1 MKVIV
6 GKTSGFCFGVKRA
19 VDGVTQDVKRL
30 KKLKC
35 LGNIVHNEVVVNSLE
50 KQGVTFVNSLEEV
63 KDFETL
69 AIRAHGVAQ
78 KIYDEAKSRNIELI
92 DYTCPKVELIH
103 KKIKEAE
110 QEGYQ
115 VIIVGKKEHPE
126 TIGSKG
132 FSTNAIVI
140 ENKEEI
146 ATLPDFEKVFVIVQT
161 TFSTSKYLEIEQIL
175 RAKYSNIVCLN
186 TICQSTKTRQEECR
200 ELSKKVDAMIII
212 GGKESSNTKKLYDIS
227 KAENENSIIIQDE
240 NDEKIEELSN
250 YDIIGIMSGA
260 STPDISINKVVEKLE
275 SLQEEK

>member
-35 LGNIVHNEVVVNSLE
+35 LGHNEVVVNSLE

-126 TIGSKG
+126 TIG
-132 FSTNAIVI
+132 
-140 ENKEEI
+140 
-146 ATLPDFEKVFVIVQT
+146 
-161 TFSTSKYLEIEQIL
+161 
-175 RAKYSNIVCLN
+175 
-186 TICQSTKTRQEECR
+186 
-200 ELSKKVDAMIII
+200 
-212 GGKESSNTKKLYDIS
+212 
-227 KAENENSIIIQDE
+227 
-240 NDEKIEELSN
+240 
-250 YDIIGIMSGA
+250 
-260 STPDISINKVVEKLE
+260 
-275 SLQEEK
+275 